1 MIFFLNLLFFS
12 SLFSSISTA
21 SFKHFGPFYPDQPLV
36 KQENRAFKIPE
47 YWSSL
52 PG

>member
-1 MIFFLNLLFFS
+1 MIFFLNFLFFS
-12 SLFSSISTA
+12 SLFSSNSTA

-47 YWSSL
+47 YWSGL

>member
-1 MIFFLNLLFFS
+1 MILFSQFFFFS
-12 SLFSSISTA
+12 NSIAT
-21 SFKHFGPFYPDQPLV
+21 FKHFGPLYPDQPLV

-47 YWSSL
+47 YWSGL